1 MIWFMLIANFIAS
14 IIYLIKN
21 RKEGVAAILIFLQF
35 LVIPVLGILMYYMPI
50 LVFRILHK
58 KNVYDIG
65 DLIFAQDDEVY
76 EERPNIEQEM
86 NVIPVKEVLAINDVT
101 EKRQFILSIIK
112 EDMGANYKMILPALQ
127 DSDSET
133 SHYAAAMAMEI
144 QSKGRKKILQL
155 ERQLQSE
162 WQDEKQTIQEIKLV
176 KELLDALEDYLN
188 SGVLTEKDEILS
200 KQKYISIMNNIEKSE
215 LFDQSYYLNVIEYM
229 IEMGKYS
236 EAIMIIEKQMK
247 QEVTQNLY
255 EKLLKIYY
263 LTGNEEKLIQT
274 ITEIRNSSITLSAE
288 GLQQLRFWMKQEGM
302 TS

>member
-86 NVIPVKEVLAINDVT
+86 NVIPVKEVLAINDAT

-162 WQDEKQTIQEIKLV
+162 WKDEKQTIQEIKLV

-302 TS
+302 T

>member
-302 TS
+302 T

>member
-162 WQDEKQTIQEIKLV
+162 WKDEKQTIQEIKLV

-302 TS
+302 T

>member
-86 NVIPVKEVLAINDVT
+86 NVIPVKEVLAINDAT

-200 KQKYISIMNNIEKSE
+200 KKKYISIMNNIEKSE

-302 TS
+302 T

>member
-86 NVIPVKEVLAINDVT
+86 NVIPVKEVLAINDAT

-302 TS
+302 T